1 MQNMLKGANA
11 ELASLTEA
19 KGPVTVA
26 LRWADPSGSG
36 EADVAALLVAGS
48 GKVRDDGDFVFYN
61 QPATSDGSVQLLGK
75 TPTGGGSEDRIMLD
89 LAALPPDVER
99 VVVTASRYGGATFG
113 ELDDLGLTLY
123 DSTGAALLGFDI
135 GDAGTETA
143 FVFGEL
149 YRRGDGWKFRAVGQG
164 YESGLAGLA
173 GDFGINVEDG
183 EAEDGDAED
192 GDAEE
197 TPTAEAP
204 TDEAPA
210 HKETEARAD
219 GAERQSPPLTPE
231 APAGETARDE
241 TAPART
247 ASGEDVQKRRAAG
260 RVRTTKKRSTLPKA
274 PKVNLADHPSWH
286 GARLFP
292 VAGLRSEH
300 EREARATSTLLA
312 VMAQVPEFGRRLTA
326 RFGAPAGTVQTFV
339 ETSFKHGDTKVR
351 PDGAV
356 RVARAGRIW
365 TALVETKTGGSPLK
379 SDQVEAY
386 LEVAARN
393 GYETVIT
400 LSNDLALDGEHPLT
414 VDRRRLRKV
423 ALRHLSWAEVAHE
436 AHMLCHHHGLAS
448 PVHAWMLG
456 ELLHYLRHDNAGC
469 QGFQDMGASWVPLRN
484 AITAGTLRPGD
495 RHAERVAESWEKLVR
510 QLCLRLSG
518 ETGLNVA
525 PVTRRRRSSAEARR
539 AEVVASLLAAGR
551 MAAEI
556 RMPDA
561 GGPVRVEADLRT
573 GQIETSVAVPAAARA
588 RALTRVQWLLR
599 QLADAPQELRVE
611 ALADGRDEGPCD
623 LLKNLRSEPG
633 LLVSGGA
640 EITSFRLTLPT
651 GMGSRRGTDEAGF
664 VRSVDVAVD
673 RFHQQVIQAVEVET
687 E

>member
-36 EADVAALLVAGS
+36 EADVAALLVGGS

-61 QPATSDGSVQLLGK
+61 QPATRDGSVQLLGK

-183 EAEDGDAED
+183 DVEDGDVED

-197 TPTAEAP
+197 TPAG
-204 TDEAPA
+204 EAPA
-210 HKETEARAD
+210 RGEVAGARAD
-219 GAERQSPPLTPE
+219 GVERQSPPVTGE
-231 APAGETARDE
+231 APAGDTAREE
-241 TAPART
+241 TAPAET
-247 ASGEDVQKRRAAG
+247 ASGEEARKRRAAG
-260 RVRTTKKRSTLPKA
+260 RVRTAKKRSTLPKA
-274 PKVNLADHPSWH
+274 PKADLADHPSWQ

-339 ETSFKHGDTKVR
+339 ETSFKHGDSKVR

-525 PVTRRRRSSAEARR
+525 PVTRRRRSGAEARR
-539 AEVVASLLAAGR
+539 AGVVASLLAAGR
-551 MAAEI
+551 MGAEI

-599 QLADAPQELRVE
+599 QLADAPQDLRVE

-640 EITSFRLTLPT
+640 EITSFRLTLST

-673 RFHQQVIQAVEVET
+673 RFHQQVVQAVKVEA

>member
-1 MQNMLKGANA
+1 MPKGANA
-11 ELASLTEA
+11 ELAELTEA
-19 KGPVTVA
+19 RGPVTVA
-26 LRWADPSGSG
+26 LRWSDPSGSG
-36 EADVAALLVAGS
+36 EADVAALLAGAS
-48 GKVRDDGDFVFYN
+48 GKVRDDGDFIFYN

-89 LAALPPDVER
+89 LAALPADVER
-99 VVVTASRYGGATFG
+99 VVVTASRYAGATFG
-113 ELDDLGLTLY
+113 DLDDLGLTLY

-135 GDAGTETA
+135 ADAGTETA

-173 GDFGINVEDG
+173 ADFGIDVEDAG
-183 EAEDGDAED
+183 ENPENPENPENDENDEYALDASVKTEDAAGEQRPPAESEAVRETRPEDG
-192 GDAEE
+192 G
-197 TPTAEAP
+197 
-204 TDEAPA
+204 
-210 HKETEARAD
+210 KR
-219 GAERQSPPLTPE
+219 PP
-231 APAGETARDE
+231 
-241 TAPART
+241 
-247 ASGEDVQKRRAAG
+247 G
-260 RVRTTKKRSTLPKA
+260 RVRTAKKRSTLPKA
-274 PKVNLADHPSWH
+274 AKADLADHPSWQ
-286 GARLFP
+286 GARLFS
-292 VAGLRSEH
+292 VAGLAREH

-312 VMAQVPEFGRRLTA
+312 VMTQVPEFGRRLTA
-326 RFGAPAGTVQTFV
+326 RFGAPAGTVQAFV
-339 ETSFKHGDTKVR
+339 ETSFKHGDTRVR
-351 PDGAV
+351 PDGAI

-379 SDQVEAY
+379 RDQVEAY

-414 VDRRRLRKV
+414 VDKRRLRK
-423 ALRHLSWAEVAHE
+423 AAMRHLSWAEVAHE

-484 AITAGTLRPGD
+484 AITAGTLRAGD

-525 PVTRRRRSSAEARR
+525 PVTRRRRSGAAVRR
-539 AEVVASLLAAGR
+539 AEVVASLLESGR
-551 MAAEI
+551 MGAEI

-561 GGPVRVEADLRT
+561 AGPVRVEADLRT
-573 GQIETSVAVPAAARA
+573 GQIETSVEIPAAVRA
-588 RALTRVQWLLR
+588 RSLTRVQWLLR
-599 QLADAPQELRVE
+599 RLGEAPQELRVE
-611 ALADGRDEGPCD
+611 ALADGRDRGPCD

-633 LLVSGGA
+633 LLVPGA
-640 EITSFRLTLPT
+640 GEVASFRLTLPT
-651 GMGSRRGTDEAGF
+651 GMGAKRGTDETGF

-673 RFHQQVIQAVEVET
+673 RFHQQVLQAVRT
-687 E
+687 EAA

>member
-1 MQNMLKGANA
+1 MLKGANA

-36 EADVAALLVAGS
+36 EADVAALLLGGS
-48 GKVRDDGDFVFYN
+48 GKVRDDADFIFYN
-61 QPATSDGSVQLLGK
+61 QPANQDGSVQLLGK

-89 LAALPPDVER
+89 LAALPADVER
-99 VVVTASRYGGATFG
+99 VVVTASRYAGATFG
-113 ELDDLGLTLY
+113 DLDDLGLTLY

-183 EAEDGDAED
+183 DSDTDGAAGADADETPADRAAAENGEATAKREGPPV
-192 GDAEE
+192 AEE
-197 TPTAEAP
+197 ATPSEK
-204 TDEAPA
+204 D
-210 HKETEARAD
+210 
-219 GAERQSPPLTPE
+219 
-231 APAGETARDE
+231 AG
-241 TAPART
+241 
-247 ASGEDVQKRRAAG
+247 KRRPA
-260 RVRTTKKRSTLPKA
+260 RVRTAKKRSTLPKA
-274 PKVNLADHPSWH
+274 PKADLADHPSWQSS
-286 GARLFP
+286 RLFP
-292 VAGLRSEH
+292 VAGLRNEH

-351 PDGAV
+351 PDGAI

-414 VDRRRLRKV
+414 VDKRRLRKV

-469 QGFQDMGASWVPLRN
+469 QGFQDMGASWVPMRN

-495 RHAERVAESWEKLVR
+495 RHVERVAESWEKLVR

-525 PVTRRRRSSAEARR
+525 PVTRRRRSSDAAARR
-539 AEVVASLLAAGR
+539 AEVVASLLEAGR
-551 MAAEI
+551 MGAEI

-573 GQIETSVAVPAAARA
+573 GQIETSVAIPAAVRA

-599 QLADAPQELRVE
+599 QLADAPPELRVE
-611 ALADGRDEGPCD
+611 ALADGCDEGPCD

-633 LLVSGGA
+633 LLVSGG
-640 EITSFRLTLPT
+640 EITSFRLTLST
-651 GMGSRRGTDEAGF
+651 GMGARRGTDEAGF

-673 RFHQQVIQAVEVET
+673 RFHQQVIQAIEVET
-687 E
+687 D

>member
-36 EADVAALLVAGS
+36 EADVAALLLGGS
-48 GKVRDDGDFVFYN
+48 GKVRDDADFIFYN
-61 QPATSDGSVQLLGK
+61 QPANQDGSVQLLGK

-99 VVVTASRYGGATFG
+99 VVVTASRYAGATFG

-123 DSTGAALLGFDI
+123 DSAGAALLGFDI

-173 GDFGINVEDG
+173 GDFGINI
-183 EAEDGDAED
+183 EDGDAED
-192 GDAEE
+192 APAAEPGAAPAGE
-197 TPTAEAP
+197 GPAGAEA
-204 TDEAPA
+204 DRL
-210 HKETEARAD
+210 RAD
-219 GAERQSPPLTPE
+219 GADRQSPP
-231 APAGETARDE
+231 AAGETS
-241 TAPART
+241 
-247 ASGEDVQKRRAAG
+247 SGEASSGEGGGRLRSG
-260 RVRTTKKRSTLPKA
+260 RVRTAKKRSTLPKA
-274 PKVNLADHPSWH
+274 PRVDLADHPSWQ

-379 SDQVEAY
+379 PDQVEAY

-400 LSNDLALDGEHPLT
+400 LSNDLALDGEHPLS
-414 VDRRRLRKV
+414 VDKRRLRKV

-456 ELLHYLRHDNAGC
+456 ELLHYLRHDGAGC

-495 RHAERVAESWEKLVR
+495 RHVERVAENWEKLVR

-525 PVTRRRRSSAEARR
+525 PVVRRRRSDAAARR

-551 MAAEI
+551 MGAEI

-561 GGPVRVEADLRT
+561 GGPIRVEADLRT
-573 GQIETSVAVPAAARA
+573 GQIETSVTIPAAVRA

-599 QLADAPQELRVE
+599 QLAGAPQELRVE
-611 ALADGRDEGPCD
+611 ALAGGCDEGPCD

-633 LLVSGGA
+633 LLVAGGA
-640 EITSFRLTLPT
+640 EIGSFRLTLST
-651 GMGSRRGTDEAGF
+651 GMGARRGTDEAGF

-673 RFHQQVIQAVEVET
+673 RFHQQVIQAVEVEA